1 MMVFHTTDENEAEIR
16 AMAEHHAARIRAVM
30 KNFCEL
36 YLYILLYILLTEL
49 YLYHKLHSSR
59 SLYAGRF
66 FYRST

>member
-1 MMVFHTTDENEAEIR
+1 MMVFHTTDENESEIR

-49 YLYHKLHSSR
+49 YLYHKLHS
-59 SLYAGRF
+59 
-66 FYRST
+66 